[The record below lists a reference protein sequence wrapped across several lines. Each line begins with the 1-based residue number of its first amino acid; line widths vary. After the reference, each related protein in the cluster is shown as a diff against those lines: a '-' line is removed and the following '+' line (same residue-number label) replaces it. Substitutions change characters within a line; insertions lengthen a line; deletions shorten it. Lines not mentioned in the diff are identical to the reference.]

1 MENLNNFKT
10 TQTLGKVISGAGWV
24 LVGIAVIV
32 ALGLAT
38 GGGAKLAMA
47 GIVLVLGGVLGVL
60 TVVQGQ
66 LLQIMVAI
74 ERNTAKTSAFTPA
87 KSDSHSV
94 ESNTTCPNCHKVY
107 QGNLSGQFCE
117 SCGAKM

>member
-1 MENLNNFKT
+1 MSNEFQT
-10 TQTLGKVISGAGWV
+10 TDTLGRFISAVGWV

-38 GGGAKLAMA
+38 GGGTKLAIA

-74 ERNTAKTSAFTPA
+74 ERNTAGSSAAAPQ
-87 KSDSHSV
+87 KSYYQD
-94 ESNTTCPNCHKVY
+94 ESSSTTCTGCGKVY

-117 SCGAKM
+117 DCGAKM